1 MKKIRITIL
10 LLLTVVISLC
20 QARASHLREKNGVTF
35 ILELDSSITAK
46 PQVIVY
52 ESAFYKYGSLLD
64 DHQTFQPVYQ
74 HGNLYKFVL
83 PAQNRAK
90 YFTITAHS
98 LPLDLHFVE
107 MFVFEPGDNIK
118 MKIKPAIRVRDF
130 DVVFSGGQA
139 SKYTCRQKLKFLQQ
153 KQVGIDI
160 LNKYKSAMSLYS
172 YQLYYAD
179 MIFRLMNFEVDAN
192 LFQLSV
198 SVEQK
203 DTAKI
208 AQLRTQYLK
217 NHQIVNTEGI
227 PDRVLFNSAEYL
239 QYRFTDCKLRC
250 YNMAESYNGRVFFDE
265 IKKINDRGLRD
276 RLFVIYFI
284 NTWKNLRDDYDDIL
298 RDAMV
303 NTTDPACLTK
313 LKAYGHNSKG
323 QVAFNFALQDKDGT
337 IVKLSDFKG
346 KAVFIDFYFT
356 GCTFC
361 KLFYKY
367 VLAEVEPKYA
377 ANPDMVFISI
387 SVDRYKEQWLK
398 TLQQGEYTS
407 NNTINLYTNGERTN
421 HPLIKYYNILSYPSL
436 MLIDRK
442 GRIFKFASKETRSK
456 EGLEAALNA
465 VLAQ

>member
-1 MKKIRITIL
+1 MKKIRITVL
-10 LLLTVVISLC
+10 LLLTVYINLC
-20 QARASHLREKNGVTF
+20 QGRTGQLRDKNAVIF
-35 ILELDSSITAK
+35 IIELDSTISAK

-64 DHQTFQPVYQ
+64 DHQTFQPVSQ
-74 HGNLYKFVL
+74 QGNRYKFVM
-83 PAQNRAK
+83 PAQTRAK

-118 MKIKPAIRVRDF
+118 MKIKPATRVRDF
-130 DVVFSGGQA
+130 DVVFSGAQA
-139 SKYTCRQKLKFLQQ
+139 AKYSCRQKLKFLQQ
-153 KQVGIDI
+153 KEVGIDI
-160 LNKYKSAMSLYS
+160 LNNYKSAMSLYS

-179 MIFRLMNFEVDAN
+179 MMFRLMNFEVDAN
-192 LFQLSV
+192 LFQLSD

-203 DTAKI
+203 DTSKI

-217 NHQIVNTEGI
+217 NHQIVNTDGI
-227 PDRVLFNSAEYL
+227 PYGVLFNSAEYL

-250 YNMAESYNGRVFFDE
+250 YNVAESYNGRVFFNE

-284 NTWKNLRDDYDDIL
+284 NSWKNLRDDYDDIL
-298 RDAMV
+298 KEAME
-303 NTTDPACLTK
+303 NTTDLTCLNK

-323 QVAFNFALQDKDGT
+323 QVAFNFALEDKDGK

-361 KLFYKY
+361 KLFYKH

-377 ANPDMVFISI
+377 SNPDMIFISI

-407 NNTINLYTNGERTN
+407 KNSINLYTNGKRAN
-421 HPLIKYYNILSYPSL
+421 HPLIKYYNILSYPCL
-436 MLIDRK
+436 MLIDRE
-442 GRIFKFASKETRSK
+442 GQIFKFASKEMRSK

-465 VLAQ
+465 VLAK